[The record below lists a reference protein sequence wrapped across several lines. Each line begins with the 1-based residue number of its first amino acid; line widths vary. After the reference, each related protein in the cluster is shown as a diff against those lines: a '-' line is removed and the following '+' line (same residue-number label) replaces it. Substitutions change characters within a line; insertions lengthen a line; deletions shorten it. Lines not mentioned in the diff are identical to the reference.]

1 MSYNAWTHEFSCCGL
16 ADITVPGRVATRTLV
31 KHVKWQLVPVTCC
44 YGSLSYEAWSAYC
57 IG

>member
-31 KHVKWQLVPVTCC
+31 KHVRVL
-44 YGSLSYEAWSAYC
+44 C
-57 IG
+57 IGHIAAQVVA